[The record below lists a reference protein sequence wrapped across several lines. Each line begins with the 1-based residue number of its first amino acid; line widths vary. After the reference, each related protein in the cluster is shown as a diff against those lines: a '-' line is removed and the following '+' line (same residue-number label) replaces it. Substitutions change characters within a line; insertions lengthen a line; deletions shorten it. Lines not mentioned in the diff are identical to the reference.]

1 MMRRNTLSLAAL
13 CALALAGSPAT
24 AQEPRRESPPAP
36 GPLRPFVIPRV
47 QELRL
52 ANGMRVVVVERHTLP
67 VVAAQ
72 LLVDAGSIHEPQ
84 EKNGLAALTAS
95 LLGEGTRTLTATQFA
110 ERMEALGAQFN
121 SSAGYNTAGIGL
133 SAMKETFPQAF
144 ALAAST
150 VTDPGFREADF
161 ARTRTRSIAAYAQSQ
176 ANVQGV
182 ASLIFN
188 RALFEP
194 SAPYSRRSGGTRAS
208 LSGITRDDVVGWH
221 RTMFSPRN
229 ATLLLVGDIT
239 VPEARRLAEQHFGKW
254 STPAAPRTAVKNP
267 VRAASGTRVILVDR
281 PGSVQSA
288 VYVGH
293 ASIGRSDP
301 DFFRMMALNHVLGGG
316 AVARLNKSLR
326 EKHGWTY
333 GAYSGVNAMHGV
345 GTFAMT
351 SAVRTN
357 ATDSALV
364 EAIREYRR
372 IGQEPVPADE
382 LKGALANMVAS
393 FPNSVQTVQEL
404 AGRMETVLVYGLP
417 LDYYSTYRERIA
429 AVTGQDV
436 AQAAK
441 KHLRPDALT
450 VVVVGDLS
458 KIEQPVRALNLGA
471 VEVWSPEGEKLR

>member
-1 MMRRNTLSLAAL
+1 MTRRSTLSLAAL
-13 CALALAGSPAT
+13 CALSLAGSPLA
-24 AQEPRRESPPAP
+24 AQEPQREAPPAP
-36 GPLRPFVIPRV
+36 GPLRPFAIPRV

-52 ANGMRVVVVERHTLP
+52 PNGLRVVVVERHTLP

-72 LLVDAGSIHEPQ
+72 LLVDAGAIHEPQ

-95 LLGEGTRTLTATQFA
+95 LLGEGTRTLTATEFA
-110 ERMEALGAQFN
+110 ERMEALGAQFG
-121 SSAGYNTAGIGL
+121 SGAGYNSATMSL

-144 ALAAST
+144 ALAATT
-150 VTDPGFREADF
+150 VTDPGFREGDF
-161 ARTRTRSIAAYAQSQ
+161 ERTRTRSITAYAQNQ

-194 SAPYSRRSGGTRAS
+194 SAPYSRRSGGSRTS
-208 LSGITRDDVVGWH
+208 LMGITRDDVVGWH
-221 RTMFSPRN
+221 RKMYSPAN
-229 ATLLLVGDIT
+229 ATLLLVGDVT
-239 VPEARRLAEQHFGKW
+239 VAEARRLAEQHLGSW
-254 STPAAPRTAVKNP
+254 NTPAAPRAPVKNP

-281 PGSVQSA
+281 PGSVQSG

-293 ASIGRSDP
+293 ASIGRRDP
-301 DFFRMMALNHVLGGG
+301 DFYRMTALNHVLGGG
-316 AVARLNKSLR
+316 AVARLNKNLR

-333 GAYSGVNAMHGV
+333 GAGSGVNAMHGV
-345 GTFAMT
+345 GTFFMT
-351 SAVRTN
+351 SSVRTN

-372 IGQEPVPADE
+372 MVQEPVPAPE
-382 LKGALANMVAS
+382 LKAALGNLVAS

-417 LDYYSTYRERIA
+417 LDYYSTYRERLA
-429 AVTGQDV
+429 AVTQADV
-436 AQAAK
+436 AQAAR

-458 KIEQPVRALNLGA
+458 KIEQPVRALNLGT